1 MLCRSAEASAPFV
14 LTDLLP
20 PALSP
25 GAALVIVGVSFLGSA
40 ITAAFSIGG
49 GLLLI
54 AVMTTLMPVGA
65 VVPVHGVVM
74 VGSNA
79 GRSAILRRRIDWTTV
94 GWFSIG
100 AVVGGLVGSQ
110 VVFGLPAT
118 ALRLLIAGFIL
129 FTQWGPKV
137 RMPLGRRSF
146 VVAGTL
152 STFLTLFVG
161 ASGPFMTAVLS
172 KMPRYDR
179 VMLIATSGACMTLQ
193 HALKVAIF
201 ALGGFAYASWLPFI
215 AACLS
220 VGLVGTYLGTRLL
233 KRLDER
239 LFRAALRWLLTA
251 LASYLL
257 IAGLL
262 ALR

>member
-1 MLCRSAEASAPFV
+1 M

-137 RMPLGRRSF
+137 SLPLGRKSF
-146 VVAGTL
+146 VAAGFL
-152 STFLTLFVG
+152 STVLTLFVG
-161 ASGPFMTAVLS
+161 ASGPFLS
-172 KMPRYDR
+172 ALLAKVSRYDR
-179 VMLIATSGACMTLQ
+179 VALIATGGACMTLQ
-193 HALKVAIF
+193 HGLKVTVF
-201 ALGGFAYASWLPFI
+201 ALAGFAYADWLAFI
-215 AACLS
+215 AACLAA
-220 VGLVGTYLGTRLL
+220 GFAGTVLGTRLL
-233 KRLDER
+233 RRLDER
-239 LFRAALRWLLTA
+239 RFRVWLRWLLTA

-257 IAGLL
+257 IAGVASTLG
-262 ALR
+262 